1 MRSVTKRIGR
11 LLLVVL
17 AVAGCAP
24 VLRQPPPIHE
34 MTKRG
39 RTGSPEEVAGLLA
52 RAEELFSRRDLG
64 AVREAAEIFLAAAAA
79 DSTRTEG
86 LIGAAQAD
94 VWLTEHDSDPS
105 SREGAATQAVQ
116 AAQWCERIA
125 PRSAVCAYWLGAALG
140 VQARERPL
148 TGISALPM
156 IREAFERAARDAPTL
171 YEAGPDRA
179 LALYY
184 LRAPGWPSGP
194 GDPELGL
201 EHARKAVALS
211 PEYPPNLLALA
222 EALRVTGNPAGA
234 QRAIEAALG
243 SAQRAAASR
252 DPDAEAWIREGERL
266 RGELS
271 VE

>member
-1 MRSVTKRIGR
+1 MRSVAKRIGC

-17 AVAGCAP
+17 AGSGCAP
-24 VLRQPPPIHE
+24 ALRQPPPIHE
-34 MTKRG
+34 MTKQERV
-39 RTGSPEEVAGLLA
+39 GSPEEVPGLLA
-52 RAEELFSRRDLG
+52 RAEELFSRRNLA
-64 AVREAAEIFLAAAAA
+64 AVREAAEIFLAASAA

-86 LIGAAQAD
+86 LIGAAQAG
-94 VWLTEHDSDPS
+94 VWLTEHDPDPS
-105 SREGAATQAVQ
+105 SRERAATQAVQ

-125 PRSAVCAYWLGAALG
+125 PSSAVCAYWLGAALG
-140 VQARERPL
+140 VQARERPS
-148 TGISALPM
+148 TGVSALPM

-201 EHARKAVALS
+201 VYARKAVALS
-211 PEYPPNLLALA
+211 PEFPPNLLALA
-222 EALRVTGNPAGA
+222 EALRATGDPAGA
-234 QRAIEAALG
+234 QRAVEAGLAR
-243 SAQRAAASR
+243 AQRAAASR
-252 DPDAEAWIREGERL
+252 DLDAQAWVREGERL